1 MMAPEYEDQ
10 PIDGLEALKALRR
23 SDEQRQGARAR
34 ILAAAE
40 PLLEQRGCSATSFE
54 VLAEWARPGLVAAS
68 VALLVFA
75 AALQFGPERPSE
87 LQPVTLE
94 DVLASGDAGDV
105 PPLLVAINEPDA
117 DAVMAAALLENG
129 NGGRVPEDSGEG
141 Q

>member
-1 MMAPEYEDQ
+1 MAQEHDDQ
-10 PIDGLEALKALRR
+10 PIAGLEALKALRR
-23 SDEQRQGARAR
+23 SDAQRRGARAR

-40 PLLEQRGCSATSFE
+40 PLLERRGRPATSFE

-75 AALQFGPERPSE
+75 AALQFGPDRSSE
-87 LQPVTLE
+87 LQPVTLA
-94 DVLASGDAGDV
+94 DVLASGEAGDV

-117 DAVMAAALLENG
+117 NAVMAAALLDNG
-129 NGGRVPEDSGEG
+129 NGERVPEDSGEG